1 MLKCVCENEGL
12 KILVKLVYEQN
23 QVITMQEYVNLN
35 ISRSI
40 LTYFDKNI
48 Y

>member
-12 KILVKLVYEQN
+12 KIFVKWVYEQN
-23 QVITMQEYVNLN
+23 QVITMREYVNLN

-40 LTYFDKNI
+40 LTDFDKNI